1 MHFFYALE
9 FIIRASG
16 NSLYNDFSIAPYNL
30 SPEQISVLSSAF
42 YWAYVASQLPA
53 GILIDKFGVKKIM
66 LVSTLLFSVGVFIA
80 TRATSQEY
88 LILYRV
94 LAGVGGG
101 FAFLSALK
109 SIAIWLPKRTFPL
122 FTGATQMLMYGAGTL
137 TGLPLVILAN
147 HFSIQVI
154 MSVIL
159 VVSILLFLS
168 VVFFIPTVEPH
179 NQKDTDELADTHTK
193 IEDIPI
199 VFKIKQI
206 LLNGFFCFTIYGTTA
221 IFADLWS
228 YRFLSLDGYS
238 VHYAGLASSM
248 IFIGIAIFSPL
259 WGVIATLLNKQK
271 SLLVL
276 ASIFGLFIVIA
287 IVYMHV
293 DPIIMCILCILW
305 GGMQAVHVLNFTI
318 LRMHISPLYI
328 ATGIAAVNLFIPL
341 SGAVLQPFVGFVV
354 SLLENHGFEQLIAF
368 KYALAILPVLML
380 LSIVLSLFITEKK
393 TKISFNNIQFVL
405 IFTKRNI
412 YYVHRFHL
420 SCRSRYNKFTS
431 NYL

>member
-1 MHFFYALE
+1 MFQIMQKITRAGFTIWFICAFFYALE

-16 NSLYNDFSIAPYNL
+16 NSLYNDFSTDPYNL
-30 SPEQISVLSSAF
+30 TAEQISVLSSAF

-53 GILIDKFGVKKIM
+53 GILLDKFGVKKIM
-66 LVSTLLFSVGVFIA
+66 AISTLIFSIGVLIA
-80 TRATSQEY
+80 TMATSPEY

-94 LAGVGGG
+94 LAGIGGG

-109 SIAIWLPKRTFPL
+109 AIAIWLPKRTFPL

-154 MSVIL
+154 MSGIL
-159 VVSILLFLS
+159 VVSIIMFLS
-168 VVFFIPTVEPH
+168 VLFFIPFKEPH
-179 NQKDTDELADTHTK
+179 NQTDTDELADTHTK

-228 YRFLSLDGYS
+228 YRFLSLDGYPE
-238 VHYAGLASSM
+238 HYAGLASSM

-271 SLLVL
+271 ALLTW

-287 IVYMHV
+287 VVYLHV
-293 DPIIMCILCILW
+293 NPIIMCILCVLW
-305 GGMQAVHVLNFTI
+305 GGMQAAHVLNFTI
-318 LRMHISPLYI
+318 LRQHISPMYI

-341 SGAVLQPFVGFVV
+341 SGAVLQPFVGYMV
-354 SLLENHGFEQLIAF
+354 SFFENYGFGQLEAF
-368 KYALAILPVLML
+368 KYSLFILPILMFLSVL
-380 LSIVLSLFITEKK
+380 LSLFIKEKK
-393 TKISFNNIQFVL
+393 A
-405 IFTKRNI
+405 
-412 YYVHRFHL
+412 
-420 SCRSRYNKFTS
+420 
-431 NYL
+431 